1 MNKSNFMSRVRDFV
15 SRKSAVSALVLASA
29 CVFSAGASAQ
39 YVHTNGTKIVDENG
53 VPLYFSGVNLGNW
66 LLWEGYLM
74 MGDYNYRTHTQ
85 FLNSLTTVFG
95 DAAKA
100 REFENQWRLNYVNEQ
115 TIIDLKNLGYNSVR
129 VPFHYNMFWQN
140 GALSNAGFVYL
151 DNLVA
156 YCKAHKMYILLDM
169 HAAPGYQN
177 PGDHSDNM
185 DSNSS
190 QPRTSVKF
198 WDGNNVSIASQV
210 WKHIANHFKNESII
224 WGYDLINEP
233 VTQPNRSYELMPSLI
248 AMRNAIREVDNNHI
262 IVAEGDWWASDL
274 SVLDWTN
281 STTRNNTGVT
291 ARWDN
296 NLVIETHHYI
306 GGNAAALNDLYAR
319 APITNN
325 MGVPLILG
333 EYGEDTTSILRA
345 EADWAAA
352 NIAGSFAWSFK
363 KMSHDKS
370 LWTVMPNSVYSSVV
384 SAINSNSAATS
395 TYNGMIDFAKTNILN
410 GAAGIVW
417 HQDFYD
423 GTKPS
428 CSVSGTRTPFAGN
441 PYNIPGVIEAENF
454 DYGCQGLSYWD
465 STTGNS
471 GNAYR
476 TTDVDISSTTDNGV
490 AGYNVGWVAQGEWL
504 EYSVNVQQAG
514 SYNLSYRVATP
525 QTTGQIQF
533 LVNGQI
539 LSTTSIPATGDWNT
553 WASVNSAKVTLA
565 AGNQIIRI
573 YFSGAEVNLN
583 NFTLSLAT
591 SSSSAVSTSKS
602 SSSSS
607 VSTSKSSST
616 SSVVSTSKSSS
627 SSSAVSTSKSSSVTS
642 SSKSSSSSTVSGI
655 ISGRTYAIISKNS
668 GKALDVSNN
677 STSNGASIQQWTYG
691 GTANQ
696 LWTVT
701 QLSGTTYKIISNSS
715 GKSLDVTGVST
726 SNGAT
731 IQQWDYSNGA
741 NQHWIVTDLG
751 NGYFK
756 VIAENSNKS
765 LDVKDVSTANGAGIQ
780 QWDYSG
786 GNNQQWQFQLK

>member
-1 MNKSNFMSRVRDFV
+1 MNKLFSR
-15 SRKSAVSALVLASA
+15 AAALASLKHGLCA
-29 CVFSAGASAQ
+29 LTLASTCLFAGNASAQ
-39 YVHTNGTKIVDENG
+39 YVHTSGTKIVDEKG
-53 VPLYFSGVNLGNW
+53 APLYLSGMNLGNW

-74 MGDYNYRTHTQ
+74 MGDFNYRTHTQ
-85 FLNSLTTVFG
+85 FLNSLGNAFG

-100 REFENQWRLNYVNEQ
+100 KEFEHQWRLNYVTEQ

-140 GALSNAGFVYL
+140 GALSNAGFQYL
-151 DNLVA
+151 DRLVG
-156 YCKAHKMYILLDM
+156 YCKTHKIYILLDM

-198 WDGNNVSIASQV
+198 WDGNNISIASQV
-210 WKHIANHFKNESII
+210 WKHIANYYKNEPII

-233 VTQPNRSYELMPSLI
+233 VTQPNRSYELLTSLI
-248 AMRNAIREVDNNHI
+248 TMRNAIREVDNNHI

-274 SVLDWTN
+274 NVLDWTN
-281 STTRNNTGVT
+281 GTTQNNTGISS
-291 ARWDN
+291 RWDN

-306 GGNAAALNDLYAR
+306 FGNTAALADLYAR
-319 APITNN
+319 DDITNR

-333 EYGEDTTSILRA
+333 EYGEDTAANLRTM
-345 EADWAAA
+345 ADWSAA

-363 KMSHDKS
+363 KMSHDKT

-384 SAINSNSAATS
+384 NAINSNTSAASAYT
-395 TYNGMIDFAKTNILN
+395 GMIDFAKTNILN
-410 GAAGIVW
+410 GAAGLVW

-423 GTKPS
+423 GTKPA
-428 CSVSGTRTPFAGN
+428 CNVSGTRTPFN
-441 PYNIPGVIEAENF
+441 TTPYTIPGTIEAENF
-454 DYGCQGLSYWD
+454 DLGCQGLTWWD
-465 STTGNS
+465 SSSGNS

-476 TTDVDISSTTDNGV
+476 TTEVDISATNDNGV
-490 AGYNVGWVAQGEWL
+490 AGYNIGWVAQGEWL

-533 LVNGQI
+533 LLNGQL
-539 LSTTSIPATGDWNT
+539 LSTTSTPATGGWDT
-553 WASVNSAKVTLA
+553 WASVNSSNVTLPT
-565 AGNQIIRI
+565 GNQIVRI

-583 NFTLSLAT
+583 NFTLTLANASSSRT
-591 SSSSAVSTSKS
+591 SSSVSSSKTSSSISSSISSTTSSKTSSATSTSKS
-602 SSSSS
+602 SSS
-607 VSTSKSSST
+607 

-627 SSSAVSTSKSSSVTS
+627 SSS
-642 SSKSSSSSTVSGI
+642 TVSGI
-655 ISGRTYAIISKNS
+655 ISGRSYAIISKNS
-668 GKALDVSNN
+668 GKALDVTNN
-677 STSNGASIQQWTYG
+677 STSNGTSIQQWTFSG
-691 GTANQ
+691 AANQ
-696 LWTVT
+696 LWTLT

-715 GKSLDVTGVST
+715 GKSLDVAGVST

-731 IQQWDYSNGA
+731 IQQWDFTNAG
-741 NQHWIVTDLG
+741 NQHWILTDLG

-756 VIAENSNKS
+756 IVAEHSGKS
-765 LDVKDVSTANGAGIQ
+765 LDVKDVSVNDGAGIQ

-786 GNNQQWQFQLK
+786 SNNQQWQLQLK